1 MHGAQV
7 AAAPNVRDLHRQT
20 DSQTGQV
27 FVQDRFLSRDTPFQD
42 FGREIDAEFIGY
54 AMNDAEVTWQCYRG
68 LKRRFEQHKLMLTL
82 PHKIYSEASL
92 GKAYL
97 REMGIKPW
105 RQMQCDFDPKI
116 IGAIMSS
123 YFGGRAEVRR
133 RREIVQALYCD
144 FASMYPTVCTLM
156 GLWKFVIANG
166 MTQENAT
173 DETRT
178 FLDRVGV
185 ADLQR
190 PEIWQKL
197 RVLVQVRPDAD
208 IFPVRARIS
217 SV

>member
-1 MHGAQV
+1 LKTL
-7 AAAPNVRDLHRQT
+7 AAALTSKSHSL
-20 DSQTGQV
+20 DSLAE
-27 FVQDRFLSRDTPFQD
+27 FLEVPRKTPFQD

-144 FASMYPTVCTLM
+144 FASMYS
-156 GLWKFVIANG
+156 
-166 MTQENAT
+166 
-173 DETRT
+173 
-178 FLDRVGV
+178 DRLHPHGS
-185 ADLQR
+185 L
-190 PEIWQKL
+190 EI
-197 RVLVQVRPDAD
+197 RDGERDD
-208 IFPVRARIS
+208 TERCDR
-217 SV
+217 